1 MNKANFYIYV
11 NGKEFIVENTTLIK
25 LIKDL
30 NLEKIFAIA
39 VNSEVVKKENYNR
52 FIILPDSKSKLLV
65 LLVVGKEFVNLN
77 IMNTNRIFEKIKIT
91 KQLFGY

>member
-11 NGKEFIVENTTLIK
+11 NGKEFIVEKNTTLIK

-30 NLEKIFAIA
+30 NLEKKSFAIA

-52 FIILPDSKSKLLV
+52 FVILPDSKIEIISA
-65 LLVVGKEFVNLN
+65 VG
-77 IMNTNRIFEKIKIT
+77 
-91 KQLFGY
+91 GG

>member
-11 NGKEFIVENTTLIK
+11 NGKEFIVEENTTLIK

-30 NLEKIFAIA
+30 NLEKKSFAIA

-52 FIILPDSKSKLLV
+52 FIILPDSKIEIISA
-65 LLVVGKEFVNLN
+65 VG
-77 IMNTNRIFEKIKIT
+77 
-91 KQLFGY
+91 GG

>member
-11 NGKEFIVENTTLIK
+11 NGKEFIVEKNTTLIN

-30 NLEKIFAIA
+30 NLEKKSFAIA

-52 FIILPDSKSKLLV
+52 FIILPDSKIEIISA
-65 LLVVGKEFVNLN
+65 VG
-77 IMNTNRIFEKIKIT
+77 
-91 KQLFGY
+91 GG

>member
-11 NGKEFIVENTTLIK
+11 NGKEFFVEKNTTLIK

-30 NLEKIFAIA
+30 NLEKKSFAIA

-52 FIILPDSKSKLLV
+52 FIILPDSKIEIISA
-65 LLVVGKEFVNLN
+65 VG
-77 IMNTNRIFEKIKIT
+77 
-91 KQLFGY
+91 GG

>member
-11 NGKEFIVENTTLIK
+11 NGKEFIVEENTKLIK

-30 NLEKIFAIA
+30 NLEKKSFAIA

-52 FIILPDSKSKLLV
+52 FIILPDSKIEIISA
-65 LLVVGKEFVNLN
+65 VG
-77 IMNTNRIFEKIKIT
+77 
-91 KQLFGY
+91 GG